1 MTVCIVGNSHAG
13 SLRLAYEALPD
24 KANLQWDFFVAPN
37 GYADAEGLRAIAYDA
52 KRHAFLDFP
61 YFSAAK
67 GADLEIADYD
77 CFVLVGAHHSAAHM
91 VAMFPF
97 DVSAGF
103 RARAVQEIC
112 QKSRLF
118 DFAQKIRAV
127 SAVRILLVT
136 KPAPTTIQ
144 RPGPQDIAAVQ
155 AVIETFWAK
164 IRVEVL
170 PQPAATMTAGGLT
183 RADCFKSNANQH
195 FTPEASAVAVDALRQ
210 VLIAPH

>member
-1 MTVCIVGNSHAG
+1 MNTGGNDDILVGQALQDLNRTV
-13 SLRLAYEALPD
+13 
-24 KANLQWDFFVAPN
+24 
-37 GYADAEGLRAIAYDA
+37 
-52 KRHAFLDFP
+52 
-61 YFSAAK
+61 AK

-136 KPAPTTIQ
+136 KGSV
-144 RPGPQDIAAVQ
+144 PG
-155 AVIETFWAK
+155 
-164 IRVEVL
+164 
-170 PQPAATMTAGGLT
+170 GGGI
-183 RADCFKSNANQH
+183 
-195 FTPEASAVAVDALRQ
+195 LR
-210 VLIAPH
+210 